1 MVHESWIHEPQ
12 LNGYVYQRSGLA
24 EETAGDHAP
33 VTSWIYWFHDSWD
46 LTSRCFHPSC
56 GIPKTPVAAGAG
68 IGIGS
73 HVLSS
78 SQRLQTHDCLCSPHT
93 RATNILSFTPNSVTT
108 CMRTDSQFS
117 WVDDNFPNNLWQRTL
132 VTISFFYGSPDRA
145 GPGGGST
152 FRIRSIGSFILFTPA
167 YHRWSRIYV
176 YEKWSC
182 NWVDLYVLHIYMT
195 YIWHICTVFS
205 IFAWTIGQVVVYV
218 GCLLL

>member
-1 MVHESWIHEPQ
+1 MDMRMFIRGQGRLMKRPLEIIH
-12 LNGYVYQRSGLA
+12 LSRVGFI
-24 EETAGDHAP
+24 
-33 VTSWIYWFHDSWD
+33 WIYWFHDSWD

-78 SQRLQTHDCLCSPHT
+78 SQRLQTHDSLCSPHT

-117 WVDDNFPNNLWQRTL
+117 WVDDNFPNNLWQRTRFIATSPGNL
-132 VTISFFYGSPDRA
+132 ASFLLWES
-145 GPGGGST
+145 GPRWTWRGIN
-152 FRIRSIGSFILFTPA
+152 FQDPIHRNRSSDQAPA
-167 YHRWSRIYV
+167 YHRWSSIYV

-182 NWVDLYVLHIYMT
+182 NWVDLYVLYIYDR
-195 YIWHICTVFS
+195 YVLFFS

-218 GCLLL
+218 GCLLF